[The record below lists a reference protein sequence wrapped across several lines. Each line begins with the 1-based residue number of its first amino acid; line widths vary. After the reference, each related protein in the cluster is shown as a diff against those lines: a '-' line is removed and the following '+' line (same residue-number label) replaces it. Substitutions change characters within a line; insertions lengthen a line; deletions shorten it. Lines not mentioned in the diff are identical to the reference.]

1 MEVAILSKV
10 EETIQENEELLESSV
25 SKDSNSPDDFNE
37 NPDTN
42 NCCNTE
48 T

>member
-25 SKDSNSPDDFNE
+25 SKDSNSCGDFNE
-37 NPDTN
+37 NADTN
-42 NCCNTE
+42 NYCNTE